1 MDPIVFGAILVA
13 AACHASW
20 NAFLKL
26 RLDPFRTVALIAIAS
41 AIVALPALPIVG
53 VPRAEAWP
61 WLIAS
66 LILHLGYYIG
76 LTEAYRTG
84 DMGQVYPIAR
94 GSAPLLTAGMSTVFL
109 GEPLGVIGWG
119 GIITLVAG
127 VLLISLHRGRD
138 LARLDRRAVGF
149 AFFTAVTICGYSL
162 VDGIGA
168 RTAGNAHAYSVMLFL
183 LDGAMMAMFAF
194 LRNGMATITDMSSH
208 WRAAFI
214 GGTLSLAAYW
224 IAIWAMTVAPIA
236 LVAALRESSVLFA
249 AAIAVIFLKEPLY
262 ASRVAAACMI
272 VAGIVLIRL
281 H

>member
-1 MDPIVFGAILVA
+1 MDPFVFAAVLVA

-20 NAFLKL
+20 NAVLKL

-41 AIVALPALPIVG
+41 AVVALPFLPFVG
-53 VPRAEAWP
+53 LPPAKAWP

-94 GSAPLLTAGMSTVFL
+94 GAAPLFTAGMSTVFL
-109 GEPLGVIGWG
+109 GERLGLIGWSG
-119 GIITLVAG
+119 VVILVAG
-127 VLLISLHRGRD
+127 VLLISLHGGRD

-168 RTAGNAHAYSVMLFL
+168 RTGGSAHSYSVMLFL
-183 LDGAMMAMFAF
+183 LDGAMMAVFAF
-194 LRNGMATITDMSSH
+194 LRNGKATIADMRDH
-208 WRAAFI
+208 WRAAFT

-262 ASRVAAACMI
+262 AARVIAAGLI

>member
-1 MDPIVFGAILVA
+1 MDPFVFAAVLVA

-20 NAFLKL
+20 NAVLKL

-41 AIVALPALPIVG
+41 AIVALPMLPIVG
-53 VPRAEAWP
+53 LPPARAWP
-61 WLIAS
+61 WLIGS

-94 GSAPLLTAGMSTVFL
+94 GSAPLFTAGMSTVFL
-109 GEPLGVIGWG
+109 GERLGLIGWG
-119 GIITLVAG
+119 GIVILVSG
-127 VLLISLHRGRD
+127 VLLISLHGGRD

-149 AFFTAVTICGYSL
+149 AFFTAVTISGYSL

-168 RTAGNAHAYSVMLFL
+168 RTAGSAHSYSVMLFL
-183 LDGAMMAMFAF
+183 LDGAMMALFAF
-194 LRNGMATITDMSSH
+194 LRNGKATVTDMSSH
-208 WRAAFI
+208 WRAAFV

-249 AAIAVIFLKEPLY
+249 AAIAVAFLKEPLY
-262 ASRVAAACMI
+262 ASRVVAACMI
-272 VAGIVLIRL
+272 VGGIVLIRL

>member
-1 MDPIVFGAILVA
+1 MDPFVFAAVLVA
-13 AACHASW
+13 AACHAAW
-20 NAFLKL
+20 NAVLKL

-41 AIVALPALPIVG
+41 AIVALPILPFVG
-53 VPRAEAWP
+53 VPPAKAWP

-94 GSAPLLTAGMSTVFL
+94 GSAPLFTAGMSTVFL
-109 GEPLGVIGWG
+109 GERLGLIGWS
-119 GIITLVAG
+119 GIIILVSG
-127 VLLISLHRGRD
+127 VLLISLHGGRD

-149 AFFTAVTICGYSL
+149 AFFTAVMICGYSL

-168 RTAGNAHAYSVMLFL
+168 RTAGSAHSYSVMLFL
-183 LDGAMMAMFAF
+183 LDGAMMAVFAF
-194 LRNGMATITDMSSH
+194 LRNGKATITDMRNH
-208 WRAAFI
+208 WRAAFT

-249 AAIAVIFLKEPLY
+249 AAIAIIFLKEPLY
-262 ASRVAAACMI
+262 ASRMIAACMI